1 MLLDFPRLTKP
12 LQITLITIAL
22 ATCVFLLLPIVFIVA
37 LSFGSSQWLVFP
49 PPSWTLNWYQELFN
63 DSTWLDAAWQSLK
76 VALWVTLF
84 SVLLGYVTALTLARG
99 RFKRKEV
106 LRAFFLT
113 PMVLPVVVLAVALYA
128 VFLKLGLNGSMFA
141 FVLSHLII
149 AFPFAFIAI
158 ANSFATYDFALE
170 DAARVC
176 GANEWQIQTQVTMPA
191 VRLGIVSAAVF
202 SFLISWD
209 EVVLSIFMS
218 APGVETLPVKI
229 WSALRQD
236 LSPVIAAAS
245 AILIGVTVFIMIL
258 IAFLKN
264 KMSQNSLQ
272 QN

>member
-12 LQITLITIAL
+12 LQAGLVMIAL

-37 LSFGSSQWLVFP
+37 LSFGSSQWLAFP
-49 PPSWTLNWYQELFN
+49 PPSWTTQWYQELFN
-63 DSTWLDAAWQSLK
+63 DSTWLDAALQSFK
-76 VALWVTLF
+76 VAIIVTFF
-84 SVLLGYVTALTLARG
+84 SVVLGYITALNLSRG

-128 VFLKLGLNGSMFA
+128 IFLKIGLNGSLFA

-158 ANSFATYDFALE
+158 ANSFASYDFALE

-176 GANEWQIQTQVTMPA
+176 GANEWQIQTQVTIPA
-191 VRLGIVSAAVF
+191 VRLGIASAAVF

-245 AILIGVTVFIMIL
+245 AILIGVTVFIMIT
-258 IAFLKN
+258 IAVLKN
-264 KMSQNSLQ
+264 KMSQGSTDQ
-272 QN
+272 P